1 MRRIIVFRQITDKVL
16 IDNRLEQDA
25 LFEAMD
31 ELKWDEKESI
41 NVQIPLATEVEQLE
55 KDRIV
60 SALALHKGNRTRT
73 ADHLGIGRTLLLH
86 KLKKYELV

>member
-1 MRRIIVFRQITDKVL
+1 MFRQITDKVL